1 MRVMVTGADGFVGG
15 LLAASLRGDGHEVF
29 ALSRRGSRGMLA
41 CDITDPQ
48 AIARAVRTSAPD
60 QVFHLA
66 AQASAARS
74 WSEPALT
81 YEVNVTGTHLLL
93 EELRATAPAARVLL
107 ACTSDEYGAVAPHD
121 CPIDED
127 TPLRPLSPYAVSK
140 VAEESLGRMYHG
152 AFGTAV
158 VATRA
163 FMHIGPGQPPRFA
176 TADWARRIALGEAG
190 KATPEIR
197 VGNLALR
204 RELGDVR
211 DVVAAY
217 RSALDFGSPG
227 EAYNVATGEA
237 PTLEE
242 ALELLLGMSETEFTI
257 EVDAARVRPAD
268 PPILQ
273 GDASRL
279 EHITG
284 WAPKHRLKDTLAE
297 VLDYWR
303 ARVREGAKD

>member
-1 MRVMVTGADGFVGG
+1 MRTLVTGAEGFVGG

-29 ALSRRGSRGMLA
+29 ALSRRPSQGMLE
-41 CDITDPQ
+41 CDLTDSQ
-48 AIARAVRTSAPD
+48 AVSRAVRRSAPD
-60 QVFHLA
+60 LVFHLA

-74 WSEPALT
+74 WTEPALT

-93 EELRATAPAARVLL
+93 EELRTTAPAARVLL
-107 ACTSDEYGAVAPHD
+107 ACTSDEYGAVAPED

-140 VAEESLGRMYHG
+140 VAEEWLGRMFFS
-152 AFGTAV
+152 AFGMAV

-176 TADWARRIALGEAG
+176 TADWARRIALAEAG
-190 KATPEIR
+190 LQTPVIR
-197 VGNLALR
+197 VGDLALR

-217 RSALDFGSPG
+217 RAALDYGSAG
-227 EAYNVATGEA
+227 EVYNVATGEA
-237 PTLEE
+237 PTLEKT
-242 ALELLLGMSETEFTI
+242 LSILVGMSETEFTI
-257 EVDAARVRPAD
+257 EVDPARIRPAD

-273 GDASRL
+273 GDAGKL
-279 EHITG
+279 EHVTG
-284 WAPKHRLKDTLAE
+284 WAPKHRLEDTLAE

-303 ARVREGAKD
+303 SRVREGAEW

>member
-1 MRVMVTGADGFVGG
+1 VRILVTGAEGFVGEV
-15 LLAASLRGDGHEVF
+15 LVASLRGDGHEVF
-29 ALSRRGSRGMLA
+29 GLSRRGTEGMLA
-41 CDITDPQ
+41 GDITDPN
-48 AIARAVRTSAPD
+48 AVAAAVKTSAPD

-93 EELRATAPAARVLL
+93 DELSSSAPAARVLL
-107 ACTSDEYGAVAPHD
+107 ACTSDQYGAVAPED
-121 CPIDED
+121 CPIVED

-140 VAEESLGRMYHG
+140 VAEEWLGRMFFS
-152 AFGTAV
+152 AFDMAV
-158 VATRA
+158 VTTRA

-176 TADWARRIALGEAG
+176 TADWARHIALTEVGRA
-190 KATPEIR
+190 APVIR
-197 VGNLALR
+197 VGNLRLR

-217 RSALDFGSPG
+217 RAALDYGTAG
-227 EAYNVATGEA
+227 ESYNVATGEA

-242 ALELLLGMSETEFTI
+242 ALSILTGMSEIDFTV
-257 EVDAARVRPAD
+257 EVDRGRIRPAD

-273 GDASRL
+273 GDAGKL
-279 EHITG
+279 DHVTG
-284 WAPKHRLKDTLAE
+284 WAPKYRLEDTLSE
-297 VLDYWR
+297 VLEYWR
-303 ARVREGAKD
+303 ARARDDSTQ

>member
-1 MRVMVTGADGFVGG
+1 VRILVTGAEGFVGG
-15 LLAASLRGDGHEVF
+15 LLAASLRGDGHEVS
-29 ALSRRGSRGMLA
+29 ALSRRGSPGMLE
-41 CDITDPQ
+41 CDLTDPQ
-48 AIARAVRTSAPD
+48 AVARAVKKSAPD

-74 WSEPALT
+74 WTEPALT

-93 EELRATAPAARVLL
+93 EALRTTSPAARVLL
-107 ACTSDEYGAVAPHD
+107 ACTSDEYGAVAPED

-140 VAEESLGRMYHG
+140 VAEEWLGQMFFS
-152 AFGTAV
+152 AFGMAV

-176 TADWARRIALGEAG
+176 TADWARRIALAEAG
-190 KATPEIR
+190 RAAPVITT
-197 VGNLALR
+197 GNLALK

-217 RSALDFGSPG
+217 RAALDYGSAG
-227 EAYNVATGEA
+227 EVYNVATGEA
-237 PTLEE
+237 PTLQE
-242 ALELLLGMSETEFTI
+242 ALLLLTGMSETEFTI
-257 EVDAARVRPAD
+257 EVDPARIRPAD

-273 GDASRL
+273 GDASKL
-279 EHITG
+279 EHVTG
-284 WAPKHRLKDTLAE
+284 WAPKHRLENTLAE

-303 ARVREGAKD
+303 QRVREGLEG

>member
-1 MRVMVTGADGFVGG
+1 LRILVTGAEGFVGG
-15 LLAASLRGDGHEVF
+15 FLAASLKGDGHEVF
-29 ALSRRGSRGMLA
+29 ALSRRGAQGMLE
-41 CDITDPQ
+41 CNLTDPQ
-48 AIARAVRTSAPD
+48 AVGRAVKTSAPD

-74 WSEPALT
+74 WTEPALT

-93 EELRATAPAARVLL
+93 EELRTNAPAARVLL
-107 ACTSDEYGAVAPHD
+107 ACTSDEYGAVAPED

-140 VAEESLGRMYHG
+140 VAEEWLGRMFFS
-152 AFGTAV
+152 AFGMAV
-158 VATRA
+158 IATRA

-176 TADWARRIALGEAG
+176 TADWARRIALAEAG
-190 KATPEIR
+190 LQAPVIR

-217 RSALDFGSPG
+217 RAALDFGSAG

-242 ALELLLGMSETEFTI
+242 TLLTLVGMSETEFTI
-257 EVDAARVRPAD
+257 EVDPARIRPAD

-273 GDASRL
+273 GDASKL
-279 EHITG
+279 EHATG
-284 WAPKHRLKDTLAE
+284 WAPKHRLENTLAE
-297 VLDYWR
+297 VLDHWR
-303 ARVREGAKD
+303 SRVRGGMEG

>member
-1 MRVMVTGADGFVGG
+1 MRILVTGAEGFVGEF
-15 LLAASLRGDGHEVF
+15 LTASLRGDGHEVS
-29 ALSRRGSRGMLA
+29 ALSRRGSPGMLE
-41 CDITDPQ
+41 CDLTDPR
-48 AIARAVRTSAPD
+48 AVARAVKKSAPD

-74 WSEPALT
+74 WTEPALT

-93 EELRATAPAARVLL
+93 EALRKTSPAARVLL
-107 ACTSDEYGAVAPHD
+107 ACTSDEYGAVAPED

-140 VAEESLGRMYHG
+140 VAEEWLGQMFFS
-152 AFGTAV
+152 AFGMAV

-176 TADWARRIALGEAG
+176 TADWARRIALAEAG
-190 KATPEIR
+190 RAAPVITT
-197 VGNLALR
+197 GNLALK

-217 RSALDFGSPG
+217 RAALDYGSAG
-227 EAYNVATGEA
+227 EVYNVATGEA
-237 PTLEE
+237 PTLQE
-242 ALELLLGMSETEFTI
+242 ALLLLTGMSETEFTI
-257 EVDAARVRPAD
+257 EVDPARIRPAD

-273 GDASRL
+273 GDASKL
-279 EHITG
+279 EHVTG
-284 WAPKHRLKDTLAE
+284 WAPKHRLENTLAE

-303 ARVREGAKD
+303 QRVREGLEG